1 LGCRHGF
8 EVRGPAGLLQRR
20 TPVLSRQ
27 LSCRAPLRSPGT
39 YIDPATSKPGHS
51 CAVKHEVSELFGLL
65 SCRHHP
71 DVGGATEARRFVD
84 IQHAYEVLIGR
95 SRGKE
100 VERGASAGGG
110 WSFHDWCARDGA
122 MCAAAVNTL
131 QETCTRDCRAT
142 GPDSTTCAAAAS
154 KGQPCKTCHSACY
167 SDTRCGWN
175 TERLVHSL
183 VQY

>member
-1 LGCRHGF
+1 
-8 EVRGPAGLLQRR
+8 
-20 TPVLSRQ
+20 
-27 LSCRAPLRSPGT
+27 
-39 YIDPATSKPGHS
+39 
-51 CAVKHEVSELFGLL
+51 LL

-131 QETCTRDCRAT
+131 ERRVRGTVVLLDLTQHIRSSCKQGAT
-142 GPDSTTCAAAAS
+142 VQDVP
-154 KGQPCKTCHSACY
+154 QRLLQCY
-167 SDTRCGWN
+167 ALWLEHGTPW
-175 TERLVHSL
+175 T
-183 VQY
+183 